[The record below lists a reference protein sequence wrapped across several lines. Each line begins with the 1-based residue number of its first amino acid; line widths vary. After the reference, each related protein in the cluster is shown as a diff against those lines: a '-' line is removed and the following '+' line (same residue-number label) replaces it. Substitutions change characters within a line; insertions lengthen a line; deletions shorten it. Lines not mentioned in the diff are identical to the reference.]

1 MSNVKRKKIVLKV
14 LKAYNTIWHP
24 ESTLVYK
31 SRKER
36 IVIGRLVNNELIE
49 LDNEALDLCEEW
61 DMKPDES
68 LLDDASQSDNDNT
81 NKEPDEE
88 GGDAAEDDGEEGGDA
103 ATEGDGEEGGGAAT
117 EDDGEEGGGAATEDD
132 GEEGGGATEEE
143 GGEELLSLMKK
154 FHDSNLLIQTCL
166 KDSST
171 AFEKIVK
178 YHKKVKKESHDILC
192 QKDTEYRELKVKY
205 DAIKTKFDTMK
216 SLFM

>member
-88 GGDAAEDDGEEGGDA
+88 GGDAA
-103 ATEGDGEEGGGAAT
+103 

>member
-103 ATEGDGEEGGGAAT
+103 AAEDDGEDATEDAT

-132 GEEGGGATEEE
+132 GEE
-143 GGEELLSLMKK
+143 GEELLSLMKK

>member
-1 MSNVKRKKIVLKV
+1 VGSNPTSSISKLLVWKNKNDLSKTIILRIQMSNVKRKKIVLKV

-88 GGDAAEDDGEEGGDA
+88 GGDAAEDDGEEGG
-103 ATEGDGEEGGGAAT
+103 GAA
-117 EDDGEEGGGAATEDD
+117 
-132 GEEGGGATEEE
+132 
-143 GGEELLSLMKK
+143 
-154 FHDSNLLIQTCL
+154 
-166 KDSST
+166 
-171 AFEKIVK
+171 
-178 YHKKVKKESHDILC
+178 
-192 QKDTEYRELKVKY
+192 
-205 DAIKTKFDTMK
+205 
-216 SLFM
+216 